1 MAFSYSIKKQ
11 GVMGDLQYKVY
22 DVNFAS
28 VTSGHIPTGLSN
40 VVFATFNNDVS
51 EDGKLEQNRNSA
63 DDAAEYGGVLL
74 NGFTADDTGTV
85 MVFGY

>member
-1 MAFSYSIKKQ
+1 
-11 GVMGDLQYKVY
+11 MGDLKYVVY
-22 DVNFAS
+22 DVNFAG

-40 VVFATFNNDVS
+40 VVFGVANNDVS

-63 DDAAEYGGVLL
+63 DSAAEYGGVLL

-85 MVFGY
+85 FVIGY

>member
-1 MAFSYSIKKQ
+1 MAFGYTIKKQ

-22 DVNFAS
+22 TVDFAS

-51 EDGKLEQNRNSA
+51 EDGKLEQNRNSGDSA
-63 DDAAEYGGVLL
+63 TEYGGVLL
-74 NGFTADDTGTV
+74 NSFTSNDTGTV
-85 MVFGY
+85 FVIGY